1 METQEISANV
11 TIETT
16 PNIQQELPLR
26 GIYFRPNTSPPH
38 SITSDLLL
46 GRWRLSLD
54 LFGRVFMEDVGMEP
68 GSIVS
73 ELGGFPV
80 KEARFRRHM
89 EKLRNAQQKDLT
101 LSKMERSRTSL
112 LVQTFKELNTQ
123 FGNQNRRIHPPLAFN
138 RVKVTFKDEPGE
150 GSGVARSFYTSV
162 AEALLANEKLPSLE
176 TAQVG
181 ASKYSSSFS
190 NMLRHRGGSGRESS
204 SSRKGSNSKTLW
216 RPNRDNKKLNY
227 DARPFR
233 PASQEG
239 ERFFHCFC

>member
-1 METQEISANV
+1 
-11 TIETT
+11 
-16 PNIQQELPLR
+16 
-26 GIYFRPNTSPPH
+26 
-38 SITSDLLL
+38 
-46 GRWRLSLD
+46 
-54 LFGRVFMEDVGMEP
+54 
-68 GSIVS
+68 
-73 ELGGFPV
+73 
-80 KEARFRRHM
+80 
-89 EKLRNAQQKDLT
+89 
-101 LSKMERSRTSL
+101 MERNRTSL

-239 ERFFHCFC
+239 EWCFYFLIFKIFEFLYVPLALIINYDEKLVILDFILILILFFV